1 MQTEISMIDLDFEV
15 DQGIGSNA
23 NLGIIVLQT
32 DETVEHELRQLTA
45 VDGVALYHSRIPSGA
60 EVTPET
66 LSGMQD
72 EIARS
77 VSLLPEA
84 VAFDVIAYGCT
95 SASSIIGEA
104 AVETLVQSVVPGAKV
119 TNPITATKAAL
130 DALGAKRVAFV
141 SPYIAEVSAS
151 LRNTLTDGGFEIV
164 SAATFNESSDSV
176 VARMTEASI
185 LAAIIKLGQQTP
197 CDAVFVSC
205 TNLRVAN
212 IIDQAE
218 AVLGVPVIS
227 SNQAMAWHML
237 RLAGVNDSEQGVGA
251 LFRGA

>member
-1 MQTEISMIDLDFEV
+1 MHMDDSMIDLEFDV
-15 DQGIGSNA
+15 DQGVGTRA
-23 NLGIIVLQT
+23 NLGLIVLQT
-32 DETVEHELRQLTA
+32 DETIEPEFRQLTA

-77 VSLLPEA
+77 VSLLPAA
-84 VAFDVIAYGCT
+84 VEFDVIGYGCT
-95 SASSIIGEA
+95 SAASVIGES
-104 AVETLVQSVVPGAKV
+104 AVEALVQSVRPAAKV

-130 DALGAKRVAFV
+130 SILGVQRVAFV
-141 SPYIAEVSAS
+141 SPYIAEVSSS
-151 LRNTLTDGGFEIV
+151 LRNTLTDGGFDIV
-164 SAATFNESSDSV
+164 SAGTFNESSDSV

-185 LAAIIKLGQQTP
+185 LTAIIKLGQQVP

-212 IIDQAE
+212 VIEQAE
-218 AVLGVPVIS
+218 AELGVPVIS

-237 RLAGVNDSEQGVGA
+237 RLAGITDSEQGVGQ
-251 LFRGA
+251 LFRQI